1 MVDFSAMAGGFRKSM
16 EDDRATRKDI
26 ANTFAQFRKDNPFA
40 TLDDMQ
46 NQINILSGGR
56 NYLKAGLPST
66 EVLGRIAQSNLDA
79 KTQKDL
85 ETNFGNYSKRT
96 EIQDDLRK
104 KAMNFLT
111 QKMQSQQFL
120 GASKELQGS
129 FLNGL
134 ENEFLSNLKENLG
147 TDLDMDMSKTIANVF
162 SIENATKARDDI
174 FTKNMPE
181 VQSLILDRLKAKR
194 NLGEELKLS
203 DNEVAQIS
211 NQTLIPTWKIKETF
225 ETVNADY
232 NMKMIEESDQFLSNQ
247 SQIVND
253 FMQKYQQDW
262 ISGTKNAEQIKKEA
276 TDFITQNAKDR
287 KLPLSADKI
296 AILVEGNYSK
306 LLAGWESESK
316 EKKKRDKNE
325 LQNIANAIKTQVLT
339 NIQTEGTVAYKAF
352 KQAGEAGLVKLAEEI
367 LARQYDDDYLNEVFG
382 AGTSE
387 RYKGQIL
394 AEIKTVLGDT
404 IGAMAENQQNKYFQF
419 EAQQQGK
426 VSSKIQEEKK
436 TSKAL
441 PNAYFGEKM
450 GKYINTA
457 MEDGTLAGGNMVLAI
472 ENMADTYYLDKNTM
486 SVLAQAIK
494 AYTPKNVPPSV
505 SELESYFTDVL
516 GTNLVRWDQRTK
528 AVENSFIGSIPKI
541 QKYSEW
547 EGGFNKSFDFA
558 FDSMTNNISELEN
571 IINNNQ
577 VDETT
582 LAKLNAIN
590 NQINQ
595 TQSEIANAINTA
607 GDNQIIWV
615 KDGQPDIWDWKKAN
629 ALGQNFSDK
638 LASLREQVKE
648 LKGNPNVTNFNPT
661 PQNTVQFD
669 DEVGAIVNRIGN
681 NFSPNNAK
689 AEITKLINTR
699 AEDFYKLLKE
709 QGYTSHTRYYPV
721 FGFSVTG
728 KGAGI
733 GGGNAGKYQG
743 NINPNIDSAILGK
756 IDNYIGDTDNL
767 IRLVQDERNMKEFL
781 ADPVKF
787 MEKDI
792 GSIPSILSSKLL
804 NPK

>member
-16 EDDRATRKDI
+16 EDDRATRKDV

-40 TLDDMQ
+40 TLQDMQ
-46 NQINILSGGR
+46 DQINILSGGR
-56 NYLKAGLPST
+56 NFLRAGLPST
-66 EVLGRIAQSNLDA
+66 AVLSGIAQSNLDA
-79 KTQKDL
+79 KKQKDL
-85 ETNFGNYSKRT
+85 ETNFSNYSKRA
-96 EIQDDLRK
+96 EIQEDLRT

-120 GASKELQGS
+120 GASKELQNS

-134 ENEFLSNLKENLG
+134 ETEFLSNLKESLG

-181 VQSLILDRLKAKR
+181 VQSLILDKLKAKR

-203 DNEVAQIS
+203 DNEVTLIS
-211 NQTLIPTWKIKETF
+211 NQTLIPKWKIKETF

-232 NMKMIEESDQFLSNQ
+232 NMKMIEESDAFLSNQ

-262 ISGTKNAEQIKKEA
+262 ISGTKTGDQIKKEA
-276 TDFITQNAKDR
+276 KDYLIQQAKDR
-287 KLPLSADKI
+287 KLPLSDDKI

-306 LLAGWESESK
+306 LLSVWESESK

-325 LQNIANAIKTQVLT
+325 LQTIANAIKAQVLT

-382 AGTSE
+382 EGTSE

-394 AEIKTVLGDT
+394 AEIKTVLGET
-404 IGAMAENQQNKYFQF
+404 IGAMAENQQNNYAQF
-419 EAQQQGK
+419 EAQQSQS
-426 VSSKIQEEKK
+426 VVNKIAEEKK

-441 PNAYFGEKM
+441 ADTYFGEKM
-450 GKYINTA
+450 GKYINTK

-472 ENMADTYYLDKNTM
+472 ENMADTYYMDRNTM
-486 SVLAQAIK
+486 NVLAQAIQG
-494 AYTPKNVPPSV
+494 YTPQNVPPSV
-505 SELESYFTDVL
+505 AELESYFTSVL
-516 GTNLVRWDQRTK
+516 GTNLIRWDQRKK
-528 AVENSFIGSIPKI
+528 AVENSLIGSIPKI

-547 EGGFNKSFDFA
+547 ENGFSQSFDFA
-558 FDSMTNNISELEN
+558 FDSITNNISELEN

-595 TQSEIANAINTA
+595 TQSEITNAINTA
-607 GDNQIIWV
+607 GKNQTIWV
-615 KDGQPDIWDWKKAN
+615 KDGQPDIWDWNKAN
-629 ALGQNFSDK
+629 ALGQSLYDK
-638 LASLREQVKE
+638 MATLREQVKE
-648 LKGNPNVTNFNPT
+648 LKGNPNVTNFSPL

-669 DEVGAIVNRIGN
+669 DTVQSIIDKIGN
-681 NFSPNNAK
+681 TQGFSADNAK
-689 AEITKLINTR
+689 AEVVKLINDR
-699 AEDFYKLLKE
+699 AQSFYKLLKD
-709 QGYTSHTRYYPV
+709 QGYTSHTNYYPV
-721 FGFSVTG
+721 FGFG
-728 KGAGI
+728 L
-733 GGGNAGKYQG
+733 GGGMSGGDAGGYQG
-743 NINPNIDSAILGK
+743 FINPNIDISILGQ
-756 IDNYIGDTDNL
+756 IDEYLKDKNNL
-767 IRLVQDERNMKEFL
+767 IRLTQDERNMKEFL
-781 ADPVKF
+781 DNPVKF

-792 GSIPSILSSKLL
+792 GSIPSILDSKLL

>member
-40 TLDDMQ
+40 TLEDMQ

-56 NYLKAGLPST
+56 NFLRAGLPST

-85 ETNFGNYSKRT
+85 ETNFSNYSKRA
-96 EIQDDLRK
+96 EIQEDLRK

-120 GASKELQGS
+120 GSSKELQSS

-134 ENEFLSNLKENLG
+134 ETEFLSNLKESLG
-147 TDLDMDMSKTIANVF
+147 TDLDMDMSKTIADVF

-181 VQSLILDRLKAKR
+181 VQSLILDKLKAKR

-203 DNEVAQIS
+203 DNEVTLIS
-211 NQTLIPTWKIKETF
+211 NQTFIPKWKIKETF

-253 FMQKYQQDW
+253 FMQQYQQDW
-262 ISGTKNAEQIKKEA
+262 ISGTKTGEQIKKEA
-276 TDFITQNAKDR
+276 KDYLVQQAKDR
-287 KLPLSADKI
+287 KLPLSDDKI
-296 AILVEGNYSK
+296 AILVDGNYSK
-306 LLAGWESESK
+306 LLSVWESESK

-325 LQNIANAIKTQVLT
+325 LQNIANAIKAQVLT

-382 AGTSE
+382 EGTSE

-394 AEIKTVLGDT
+394 AEIKTVLGET
-404 IGAMAENQQNKYFQF
+404 IGAMAENQQNNYAQF
-419 EAQQQGK
+419 EAQQSQS
-426 VSSKIQEEKK
+426 VINKIAEEKK

-441 PNAYFGEKM
+441 ADTYFGEKM
-450 GKYINTA
+450 GKYINTK

-472 ENMADTYYLDKNTM
+472 ENMADTYYMDRNTM
-486 SVLAQAIK
+486 NVLAQAIQ
-494 AYTPKNVPPSV
+494 AYTPQNVPPSV
-505 SELESYFTDVL
+505 AELESYFTSVL
-516 GTNLVRWDQRTK
+516 GTNLIRWDQRKK
-528 AVENSFIGSIPKI
+528 AVENSLIGSIPKI
-541 QKYSEW
+541 QTYSDW
-547 EGGFNKSFDFA
+547 EGGFSKSFDFA
-558 FDSMTNNISELEN
+558 FNSITNNISELEN

-595 TQSEIANAINTA
+595 TQSEITNAINTA
-607 GDNQIIWV
+607 GKNQTIWV
-615 KDGQPDIWDWKKAN
+615 KDGQPDIWDWNKAN
-629 ALGQNFSDK
+629 ALGQSLYDK
-638 LASLREQVKE
+638 MATLREQVKE
-648 LKGNPNVTNFNPT
+648 LKNNPNVTNFSPL
-661 PQNTVQFD
+661 PQNTVQYD
-669 DEVGAIVNRIGN
+669 NTVQSIIDKIGN
-681 NFSPNNAK
+681 GFSADNAK
-689 AEITKLINTR
+689 AEIIKLINTR
-699 AEDFYKLLKE
+699 AGDFYKTLKD

-733 GGGNAGKYQG
+733 GGGDAGGYQG
-743 NINPNIDSAILGK
+743 FINPNIDTDILGQ
-756 IDNYIGDTDNL
+756 IDDYIGDKDNL

-781 ADPVKF
+781 ADPAKF
-787 MEKDI
+787 MEKDL

-804 NPK
+804 NP